1 MTKSRRS
8 GGVSRADSATVRLR
22 EMIVAGQIPAGLHLQ
37 EIPLAEKLG
46 ISRTPVRAALRTLAQ
61 EGLLVPG
68 PRRGYKTRSFSF
80 EELQASY
87 VVRGCLE
94 GLACG
99 LLARSGLTEDVR
111 GQLLDC
117 LAFGDR
123 ALTKGKFGEKDQESW
138 ATMNERFHRTIVTA
152 SRNELLISLVHVTQ
166 RLPMTGAGHVHW
178 YKLDQRNF
186 FRAMQAHA
194 HHHAIV
200 EAMLERDSGRAE
212 AAMREHIRYSADL
225 LAEFQRELGKTHE
238 ASASVPLAEQ
248 RHGFAFVA

>member
-1 MTKSRRS
+1 MAISRRS
-8 GGVSRADSATVRLR
+8 GTISRAESATVRLR

-68 PRRGYKTRSFSF
+68 PKRGYKTRSFSF
-80 EELQASY
+80 NELQASY

-99 LLARSGLTEDVR
+99 LLARSGISEEVR
-111 GQLLDC
+111 RQLSDC
-117 LAFGDR
+117 LDFGDR
-123 ALTKGKFGEKDQESW
+123 ALAKGKFGEKDQESW
-138 ATMNERFHRTIVTA
+138 AAMNERFHRTIVAA
-152 SRNELLISLVHVTQ
+152 SANELLISFVETTQ

-186 FRAMQAHA
+186 FRAMHAHA

-200 EAMLERDSGRAE
+200 AAIVERDSGRAE
-212 AAMREHIRYSADL
+212 ATMREHIKYSADL
-225 LAEFQRELGKTHE
+225 LAEFQRELAESEDVEGALP
-238 ASASVPLAEQ
+238 ASRNS
-248 RHGFAFVA
+248 FAFVA